1 MRRQSMRFIL
11 LMVLLVL
18 TCFAPHARAEDTIL
32 DPVDRM
38 VQSLS
43 IMSQQD
49 EAIAG
54 ITYNGATVRQRG
66 CKLIS
71 VVNGVIAAFGVT
83 DRETAA
89 GLVPEALDL
98 LVPGGKRSKRSVDLL
113 NMPGLVDPVLRA
125 GQQEKYPYLAKTVGA
140 YPGSVQMS
148 KKQLDAQ
155 DVLEIL
161 SQAQTPFM
169 FVGRMS
175 VHPDWT
181 DALQILTGL
190 HEMGMDDATLTL
202 ACVGAGAKKHGTPL
216 RSGDFGHYL
225 SVMFHVGS
233 FMEDGTVYV
242 LDSLPRALA
251 GEPYDTEGAP
261 RTQYAFVTDSPVKAF
276 NLNFCASRISPTVIK
291 LSLTPAALETLRAE
305 PEETAFAR
313 RMKLFAPLVLFGSG
327 AMLIS
332 LPAQAAQ

>member
-1 MRRQSMRFIL
+1 MRRKWFALL
-11 LMVLLVL
+11 LMLLCL
-18 TCFAPHARAEDTIL
+18 ATQAGAENEAL
-32 DPVDRM
+32 LEDPVDRRM
-38 VQSLS
+38 QRLS

-54 ITYNGATVRQRG
+54 ITYNTATVRQRG

-98 LVPGGKRSKRSVDLL
+98 LVPGGKRSKRSVDLQ

-125 GQQEKYPYLAKTVGA
+125 SQQEEYPYLAKTVGA
-140 YPGSVQMS
+140 YTGSVQVS
-148 KKQLDAQ
+148 GKQLGAQ

-161 SQAQTPFM
+161 GKAQTPFM

-225 SVMFHVGS
+225 TLLFHVGS

-291 LSLTPAALETLRAE
+291 LSLTPEELETLRAE

-313 RMKLFAPLVLFGSG
+313 RMKLYAPLIVFGPG

-332 LPAQAAQ
+332 LPEEAAP

>member
-1 MRRQSMRFIL
+1 MRRKWFALL
-11 LMVLLVL
+11 LMLVCL
-18 TCFAPHARAEDTIL
+18 APCVRAESDGL
-32 DPVDRM
+32 LEDPVDRR
-38 VQSLS
+38 VQQLS

-66 CKLIS
+66 CKLVS
-71 VVNGVIAAFGVT
+71 VVNGVMAAFGVT

-98 LVPGGKRSKRSVDLL
+98 LVPGGKRSKRSVDLQ
-113 NMPGLVDPVLRA
+113 NMSKLVDPVLRA
-125 GQQEKYPYLAKTVGA
+125 EQQEKYPYLAKTVGA
-140 YPGSVQMS
+140 YPGSVQVS
-148 KKQLDAQ
+148 GKQLAAQ

-161 SQAQTPFM
+161 GKAQTPFV

-190 HEMGMDDATLTL
+190 HGMGMDDATLTL

-225 SVMFHVGS
+225 SLMFHVGS

-242 LDSLPRALA
+242 LDSLPRALE

-276 NLNFCASRISPTVIK
+276 NLNFRASRISPTVIR
-291 LSLTPAALETLRAE
+291 LSLTPEALETLRAE
-305 PEETAFAR
+305 SEETAFAR
-313 RMKLFAPLVLFGSG
+313 LKKLYSPLVVFGYG

-332 LPAQAAQ
+332 LPAQAAP